1 MLTDTNL
8 KSKVDQLWDKLW
20 TGGLSNPMDAI
31 EQFSFLLFLKRL
43 DEAEDLRERQAKRRK
58 QEDYQPQIPLE
69 MRWRHWTQ
77 MKADNA
83 LSHIKNKVFPWLKE
97 MGNPEN
103 QEETNEMNNL
113 ENQEEANENKSSF
126 SQYMQTAEFKINKSS
141 LLIEACKAIDE
152 MKISEQNQD
161 VQGDLYEYLLSKLSI
176 AGRNGQFRT
185 PRHIIQMM
193 VEMVEPKPTDRIGD
207 LAAGTCG
214 FPVNAYQY
222 ILEKHTSPEILYD
235 DKGQKQL
242 VGDMLSP
249 EEAEFLQTQALTAYD
264 NDSGM
269 TMLRIGSMN
278 LMLHGI
284 EHPRFFYKDTLSKYF
299 DDKQTLDLVLMNPP
313 FKGAVDPGDA
323 HPTLAGK
330 SKKSELLFLHLI
342 LRVLD
347 MGGRCAVIVPDGVL
361 FGSSKAHVEIRKK
374 IIEEN
379 RLDGVVSMPS
389 GVFKPY
395 AGVSTAV
402 LLFTRGGTTDRI
414 WFYDMEHDG
423 FSLDDKR
430 QPVAE
435 NDIPDILNCWKNR
448 FNADFTKQ
456 REERLAKLKEE
467 IAPLKAKRLLLLK
480 EINRLTFENA
490 IAPVD
495 DEPTRIAL
503 EVDRQKLAQLHEQM
517 TPLQA
522 EINQLN
528 RQFWVSKG
536 QVKGNKYDLSA
547 SRYRQIEQDEA
558 FYDSPQVTLERLLT
572 LEEVM
577 LGEAEELIGYIK

>member
-1 MLTDTNL
+1 M
-8 KSKVDQLWDKLW
+8 KLRGE
-20 TGGLSNPMDAI
+20 TG
-31 EQFSFLLFLKRL
+31 
-43 DEAEDLRERQAKRRK
+43 
-58 QEDYQPQIPLE
+58 
-69 MRWRHWTQ
+69 
-77 MKADNA
+77 
-83 LSHIKNKVFPWLKE
+83 
-97 MGNPEN
+97 
-103 QEETNEMNNL
+103 
-113 ENQEEANENKSSF
+113 SSF
-126 SQYMQTAEFKINKSS
+126 QQYMQNAEFKINKPS

-185 PRHIIQMM
+185 PRHIIRMM
-193 VEMVEPKPTDRIGD
+193 VEMVEPKPIDRIGD

-222 ILEKHTSPEILYD
+222 ILEKYTSPEILYD
-235 DKGQKQL
+235 EKGQKHL

-249 EEAEFLQTQALTAYD
+249 EEAEFLQTVALTAYD

-284 EHPRFFYKDTLSKYF
+284 EHPRFFYMDTLSKTF
-299 DDKQTLDLVLMNPP
+299 EDEKSLDLVLMNPP
-313 FKGAVDPGDA
+313 FKGAVDPADA
-323 HPTLAGK
+323 HSTLAGK

-347 MGGRCAVIVPDGVL
+347 MGGRCGVIVPDGVL
-361 FGSSKAHVEIRKK
+361 FGSSKAHQEIRKK

-379 RLDGVVSMPS
+379 RLDGVISMPS

-402 LLFTRGGTTDRI
+402 LLFTRGGTTERI

-430 QPVAE
+430 QPVAQ
-435 NDIPDILNCWKNR
+435 NDIPDILNCWQNR
-448 FNADFTKQ
+448 FNADITKQ
-456 REERLAKLKEE
+456 KEERLAELKMQ
-467 IAPLKAKRLLLLK
+467 IAPLKVERLQLHK

-490 IAPVD
+490 IAPAD
-495 DEPTRIAL
+495 DEQTRMAL
-503 EVDRQKLAQLHEQM
+503 EADRQKLAQLHELM
-517 TPLQA
+517 IPLQG

-528 RQFWVSKG
+528 RQFWVTKT
-536 QVKGNKYDLSA
+536 QVKANKYDLSA

-558 FYDSPQVTLERLLT
+558 FYESPQVTLERLLM
-572 LEEVM
+572 LENVMGSEVK
-577 LGEAEELIGYIK
+577 ELMSYLDESP

>member
-1 MLTDTNL
+1 MLTDPNL
-8 KSKVDQLWDKLW
+8 KSKVDQIWDKLW
-20 TGGLSNPMDAI
+20 TGGLPNPMDAI

-43 DEAEDLRERQAKRRK
+43 DEAEDNRERQAKRRN
-58 QEDYQPQIPLE
+58 QEYVAIVPLE
-69 MRWRHWTQ
+69 MRWREWTK
-77 MKADNA
+77 MTADKALN
-83 LSHIKNKVFPWLKE
+83 HVKNKVFPWLKE
-97 MGNPEN
+97 IGNTE
-103 QEETNEMNNL
+103 
-113 ENQEEANENKSSF
+113 SSF
-126 SQYMQTAEFKINKSS
+126 GQYMQTAEFKINKPN

-235 DKGQKQL
+235 DKGQKHL
-242 VGDMLSP
+242 VGDKLSP

-269 TMLRIGSMN
+269 TVLRIGSMN
-278 LMLHGI
+278 LILHGI
-284 EHPRFFYKDTLSKYF
+284 EHPRFFYMDTLSKSF
-299 DDKQTLDLVLMNPP
+299 SDEKTLDLVLMNPP

-323 HPTLAGK
+323 HSTLAGK

-435 NDIPDILNCWKNR
+435 NDIPDILNCWRNR
-448 FNADFTKQ
+448 FNADFTTQ
-456 REERLAKLKEE
+456 RNDRLAELKEQ
-467 IAPLKAKRLLLLK
+467 IAPLKAERLRLHK

-490 IAPVD
+490 IAPAD
-495 DEPTRIAL
+495 DEDTRLAL
-503 EVDRQKLAQLHEQM
+503 EADRQKLAQLHEQM
-517 TPLQA
+517 SPLQA

-528 RQFWVSKG
+528 RQFWVNKA

-577 LGEAEELIGYIK
+577 AAEVQELMSWVESK